1 MEAMIAA
8 AGRAAAGQTSP
19 QSAIGLTATILALAA
34 GTFLLRIVPL
44 AVLTRVS
51 FPGWLER
58 WLRLVPGAVL
68 AASLAQALLVQEG
81 RIALSA
87 TNVSLLAAVP
97 AFVVAWRTRSV
108 VLTMLAGMAAYALL
122 QNLMA

>member
-1 MEAMIAA
+1 MEAMMAA
-8 AGRAAAGQTSP
+8 SGQMAP
-19 QSAIGLTATILALAA
+19 ENALGLTAMILGLEA

-68 AASLAQALLVQEG
+68 AASLAQTLLVREG
-81 RIALSA
+81 TIDISV
-87 TNVSLLAAVP
+87 TNLSLLAAAP
-97 AFVVAWRTRSV
+97 AFAIAWRTRSV
-108 VLTMLAGMAAYALL
+108 VLTMLTGMAAYALL
-122 QNLMA
+122 QNVIG

>member
-1 MEAMIAA
+1 MEAM
-8 AGRAAAGQTSP
+8 RAIVSQVTSGN
-19 QSAIGLTATILALAA
+19 ALGITAVILGLAA
-34 GTFLLRIVPL
+34 GTFLLRIVPM
-44 AVLTRVS
+44 AVLTRVA

-68 AASLAQALLVQEG
+68 AASLAQALLVRDG
-81 RIALSA
+81 RLALEL

-108 VLTMLAGMAAYALL
+108 VLTMLVGMAAYVLL
-122 QNLMA
+122 QNVIG

>member
-1 MEAMIAA
+1 MASEN
-8 AGRAAAGQTSP
+8 TL
-19 QSAIGLTATILALAA
+19 GLTAMILGLAA

-58 WLRLVPGAVL
+58 WLRLIPGAVL

-81 RIALSA
+81 RIAFSA

-97 AFVVAWRTRSV
+97 AFAVAWRTRSV
-108 VLTMLAGMAAYALL
+108 ILTMLAGMAAYALL
-122 QNLMA
+122 QNVIG